1 MEGRSR
7 GLTHFFPMTNCICNG
22 LFINYRAM
30 VQDVTHFV
38 SKFPVYSLMFL
49 RNMFHHAEE
58 NWPLADIAGVPRQ

>member
-30 VQDVTHFV
+30 VQDVAHFV

-49 RNMFHHAEE
+49 RKHVSSHRGK
-58 NWPLADIAGVPRQ
+58 LTAG